1 VNWDAFH
8 VWVTH
13 PLVQTLL
20 IAGSGYPV
28 GWLLDTVGFRLL
40 GRVASKTRTD
50 YDDRIVSIVRKPV
63 RTSALL
69 ASLWVAV
76 AFNNPLP
83 AVAFY
88 VRGTIASWALFV
100 WTRALFGVSNLMI
113 EWLASIEGRFSAVT
127 PRTTPAWIMTSH
139 LLVVTV
145 AAYFFFLC
153 WDFDVTGWLASAGI
167 VGVAV
172 GFGAKDTMANLFA
185 GVGILAD
192 NTYRLGDFLLLDTGE
207 RGRVTD
213 IGLRSTR
220 LLTQDEMEII
230 VPNSAM
236 ATAKIINESG
246 GPREAERIRI
256 NVSVGYGSD
265 VDEVRSL
272 LLEVASRTEGVLQSD
287 PNRKSSVLF
296 TKMGDSGLDFQLL
309 CFIGRPEEQ
318 PIVIDRLNT
327 GAYKALTRANIDIP
341 YPQRTV
347 HMVQS
352 TQDGQ

>member
-1 VNWDAFH
+1 
-8 VWVTH
+8 
-13 PLVQTLL
+13 
-20 IAGSGYPV
+20 
-28 GWLLDTVGFRLL
+28 
-40 GRVASKTRTD
+40 
-50 YDDRIVSIVRKPV
+50 
-63 RTSALL
+63 
-69 ASLWVAV
+69 
-76 AFNNPLP
+76 
-83 AVAFY
+83 
-88 VRGTIASWALFV
+88 
-100 WTRALFGVSNLMI
+100 M
-113 EWLASIEGRFSAVT
+113 
-127 PRTTPAWIMTSH
+127 
-139 LLVVTV
+139 
-145 AAYFFFLC
+145 
-153 WDFDVTGWLASAGI
+153 
-167 VGVAV
+167 
-172 GFGAKDTMANLFA
+172 
-185 GVGILAD
+185 
-192 NTYRLGDFLLLDTGE
+192 GDFLLLATGE

-213 IGLRSTR
+213 IGHRSTR

-318 PIVIDRLNT
+318 PVVIDRLNT
-327 GAYKALTRANIDIP
+327 GAYKALTQANIDIP

-347 HMVQS
+347 HLVQP